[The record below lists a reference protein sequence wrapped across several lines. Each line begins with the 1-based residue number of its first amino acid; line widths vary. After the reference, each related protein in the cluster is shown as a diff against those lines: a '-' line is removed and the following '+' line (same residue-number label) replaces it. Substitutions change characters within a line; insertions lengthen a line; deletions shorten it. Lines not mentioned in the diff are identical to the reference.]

1 MLSGLRPEA
10 KLRCW
15 ELPQEIPTCFLL
27 RSCCR
32 GTSTR
37 EWQWQSLQLFA
48 RFFSLIR
55 FVVVDT

>member
-37 EWQWQSLQLFA
+37 EWQWLSFQLFA
-48 RFFSLIR
+48 RFFR
-55 FVVVDT
+55 